1 VINTRR
7 LANLSF
13 GRSGSRMPFPGVRAV
28 RLATVRGPCAAPAL
42 FINAPEWRRGT
53 RRILHFTKDAWK
65 NAMPSTTPLALSLV
79 MTSCPGTS
87 ITCSMTFIL
96 RPISV
101 DEGNHE
107 IEARPQHSGVAAESF
122 DGPVVALRHR
132 LDAEEDREN
141 RQENEDEDESVGA
154 AEHFVNFPQMTYQ
167 AASNAKVEREAFNLQ
182 PRR

>member
-1 VINTRR
+1 
-7 LANLSF
+7 
-13 GRSGSRMPFPGVRAV
+13 
-28 RLATVRGPCAAPAL
+28 
-42 FINAPEWRRGT
+42 
-53 RRILHFTKDAWK
+53 
-65 NAMPSTTPLALSLV
+65 
-79 MTSCPGTS
+79 
-87 ITCSMTFIL
+87 MTFIL

-107 IEARPQHSGVAAESF
+107 IEARPVAAESF

-132 LDAEEDREN
+132 LDAEEDLEN

-167 AASNAKVEREAFNLQ
+167 AASNAKVEREAFKLQ